1 MMPSTDRKLSLDK
14 SAHEKSSLSQRTL
27 DIGSSFAAGAM
38 MLSHMNRSGLTR
50 YDDLLADLS
59 RLHASQAREKRAD
72 RPLRARPRWVAWIY
86 R

>member
-1 MMPSTDRKLSLDK
+1 MSNSDRKLSLG
-14 SAHEKSSLSQRTL
+14 ERTI

-50 YDDLLADLS
+50 YDDMMVDLA
-59 RLHASQAREKRAD
+59 RLQARQNAAKPAD
-72 RPLRARPRWVAWIY
+72 RPLRRRPRWVAWIY